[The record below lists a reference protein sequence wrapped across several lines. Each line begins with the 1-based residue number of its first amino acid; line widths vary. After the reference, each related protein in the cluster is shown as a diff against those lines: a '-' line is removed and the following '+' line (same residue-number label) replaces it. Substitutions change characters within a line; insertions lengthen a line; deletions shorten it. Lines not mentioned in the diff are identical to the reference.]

1 MTIIEFDARLPAT
14 QNYVYGG
21 MVTVYDDS
29 LPTVRFVIE
38 RSTSRSANASW
49 VVESDEI
56 VPRDL
61 LPVLLQNCIETSRIT
76 A

>member
-14 QNYVYGG
+14 QQYGYGG
-21 MVTVYDDS
+21 LITVYDDNQ
-29 LPTVRFVIE
+29 LTIRFVIE
-38 RSTSRSANASW
+38 RSLAWGANSSW
-49 VVESDEI
+49 VVDSDEI

-61 LPVLLQNCIETSRIT
+61 LPVLLQNCVETSRTT